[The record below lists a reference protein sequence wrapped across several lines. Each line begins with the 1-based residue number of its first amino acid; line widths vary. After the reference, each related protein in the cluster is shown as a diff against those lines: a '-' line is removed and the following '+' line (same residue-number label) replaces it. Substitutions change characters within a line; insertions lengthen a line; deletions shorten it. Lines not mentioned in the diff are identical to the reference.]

1 MASEYS
7 SFYSSSRRLSDSSR
21 SSSRSSAEVQRQR
34 QQTLPPLTTDGDGG
48 LIAALSQSIEH
59 HSRMID
65 GEGKDLVVVKGVKG
79 VKGVTTKSLPLKPPY
94 DPYRDDDHI
103 TLAPEVELNYST
115 TKVLE
120 DSTKLIPPALRHFV
134 ANSAVSDGPAGN
146 TLTSFSVTI
155 AKQQQKIEKLQQDD
169 YFGRF
174 INRNISSWFGGGEVR
189 TVRFDDAA
197 LVADGGESV
206 VGEFEPRT
214 PTFVVPAPTNFR
226 TTTRHP
232 SHIPPSSQYDDVEAR
247 LDAPRRMYAA
257 RKRHRR
263 NDSMLRLMI
272 AILCFG
278 FSLAFATIY
287 GQGRFGMALTTMAY
301 DRKAVNRPDLL
312 GMTKNEPDYPD
323 WWEDEKGIPDMDARD
338 VKLSPILE
346 YNSADV
352 TTPFISDRIETPF
365 FWTVPRSGGNVI
377 RTIMSTCLNLA
388 EASEFGAGIYPGS
401 DSPFLVVL
409 ERLDGKRF
417 VNVDMTTANGL
428 ARARELKIAS
438 S

>member
-1 MASEYS
+1 MATEYS

-21 SSSRSSAEVQRQR
+21 ESSRSSAEVQRQR
-34 QQTLPPLTTDGDGG
+34 QQIIFPPLAAGGDGG

-65 GEGKDLVVVKGVKG
+65 GEGKDLVVVKGF
-79 VKGVTTKSLPLKPPY
+79 KGVTAKSLPLKPPY

-115 TKVLE
+115 ATNVE
-120 DSTKLIPPALRHFV
+120 DSTKLISAPLRRFV

-155 AKQQQKIEKLQQDD
+155 AKQQQKIEKLQHDE

-174 INRNISSWFGGGEVR
+174 INHNISSWFGGGEERAVQ
-189 TVRFDDAA
+189 FDDAA

-206 VGEFEPRT
+206 GGIKPRT
-214 PTFVVPAPTNFR
+214 PTFVVPAHTNFR

-232 SHIPPSSQYDDVEAR
+232 SHIPSSSQYDDVEAR

-263 NDSMLRLMI
+263 NDSMIRLMI

-287 GQGRFGMALTTMAY
+287 GEGKFGMALTTMAY

-312 GMTKNEPDYPD
+312 GATIVEPDYPE
-323 WWEDEKGIPDMDARD
+323 WWEDEKDVPDMEARD
-338 VKLSPILE
+338 IKLSPILE
-346 YNSADV
+346 YNSAGV
-352 TTPFISDRIETPF
+352 TSPFISDRIETPF

-388 EASEFGAGIYPGS
+388 EASELGAGIYPGS

-409 ERLDGKRF
+409 EQIDGKRF
-417 VNVDMTTANGL
+417 VNVDMTTADGL
-428 ARARELKIAS
+428 ARARELKIVS

>member
-7 SFYSSSRRLSDSSR
+7 SFYSNRRRLSDSSR
-21 SSSRSSAEVQRQR
+21 ESSRSSAEVQRQR
-34 QQTLPPLTTDGDGG
+34 QRMLPPLTADGDGG

-59 HSRMID
+59 HSKMID
-65 GEGKDLVVVKGVKG
+65 GEGKDLVIVKG
-79 VKGVTTKSLPLKPPY
+79 VKGVTAKSLPLKPPY

-115 TKVLE
+115 TKVV
-120 DSTKLIPPALRHFV
+120 DSTKLIPAPLRHFV
-134 ANSAVSDGPAGN
+134 ANSAVSAGPAGN

-155 AKQQQKIEKLQQDD
+155 AKQQQKIEKLQQDE

-174 INRNISSWFGGGEVR
+174 INRNISSWFGGGEER
-189 TVRFDDAA
+189 AVRFDDAA
-197 LVADGGESV
+197 LVADGGESI
-206 VGEFEPRT
+206 VGGLEPRT

-287 GQGRFGMALTTMAY
+287 GEGKFGMALTTLAY

-312 GMTKNEPDYPD
+312 GTTNQEPIYPE
-323 WWEDEKGIPDMDARD
+323 WWEDEKGVPDMEAREI
-338 VKLSPILE
+338 KLSPILE

-352 TTPFISDRIETPF
+352 TSPFISDRIETPF

-388 EASEFGAGIYPGS
+388 EASEFGAGTYPGS

-409 ERLDGKRF
+409 ERIDGKRF

>member
-1 MASEYS
+1 MMAAEYS

-21 SSSRSSAEVQRQR
+21 ESSRSSAEVQRQR
-34 QQTLPPLTTDGDGG
+34 QQILFPPLAAGGDGG

-65 GEGKDLVVVKGVKG
+65 GEGKDLVVVKGF
-79 VKGVTTKSLPLKPPY
+79 KGVTAKSLPLKPPY

-115 TKVLE
+115 ATNVE
-120 DSTKLIPPALRHFV
+120 DSTKLISAPLRRFV

-155 AKQQQKIEKLQQDD
+155 AKQQQKIEKLQHDE

-174 INRNISSWFGGGEVR
+174 INHNISSWFGGGEERAVQ
-189 TVRFDDAA
+189 FDDAA

-206 VGEFEPRT
+206 GGIKPRT
-214 PTFVVPAPTNFR
+214 PTFVVPAHTNFR

-232 SHIPPSSQYDDVEAR
+232 SHIPSSSQYDDVEAR

-263 NDSMLRLMI
+263 NDSMIRLMI

-287 GQGRFGMALTTMAY
+287 GEGKFGMALTTMAY

-312 GMTKNEPDYPD
+312 GATIVEPDYPE
-323 WWEDEKGIPDMDARD
+323 WWEDEKDVPDMEARD
-338 VKLSPILE
+338 IKLSPILE
-346 YNSADV
+346 YNSAGV
-352 TTPFISDRIETPF
+352 TSPFISDRIETPF

-388 EASEFGAGIYPGS
+388 EASELGAGIYPGS

-409 ERLDGKRF
+409 EQIDGKRF
-417 VNVDMTTANGL
+417 VNVDMTTADGL
-428 ARARELKIAS
+428 ARARELKIVS

>member
-1 MASEYS
+1 M
-7 SFYSSSRRLSDSSR
+7 
-21 SSSRSSAEVQRQR
+21 
-34 QQTLPPLTTDGDGG
+34 LPPLTEDGEGG
-48 LIAALSQSIEH
+48 LIAALCQSIEH

-65 GEGKDLVVVKGVKG
+65 GEGMELVIVKDVKD
-79 VKGVTTKSLPLKPPY
+79 VTAKSLPLKPPY
-94 DPYRDDDHI
+94 DPYRDDDLS
-103 TLAPEVELNYST
+103 LAPEVELNYST
-115 TKVLE
+115 ATKLV
-120 DSTKLIPPALRHFV
+120 DSTKLIPAPLRHFV

-155 AKQQQKIEKLQQDD
+155 AKQQQKIEKLQHDE

-174 INRNISSWFGGGEVR
+174 INRNISSWFGGGEER
-189 TVRFDDAA
+189 ADRFDDAA

-206 VGEFEPRT
+206 GGI
-214 PTFVVPAPTNFR
+214 TFVVPAHTNFR

-278 FSLAFATIY
+278 FSLAFAAIY
-287 GQGRFGMALTTMAY
+287 GEGKFGMALTTMAY
-301 DRKAVNRPDLL
+301 DRKTVNRPDLL
-312 GMTKNEPDYPD
+312 GTTNVEPDFPE
-323 WWEDEKGIPDMDARD
+323 WWEDEKGVPDMEVRD
-338 VKLSPILE
+338 IKLSPILE

-352 TTPFISDRIETPF
+352 TSPFVSDRIETPF

-377 RTIMSTCLNLA
+377 RTIMSTCLHLA

-401 DSPFLVVL
+401 DSPFLLVL
-409 ERLDGKRF
+409 ERIDGKRF
-417 VNVDMTTANGL
+417 VNVDMTTADGL
-428 ARARELKIAS
+428 ARAREVKIAS